1 MRGVGKNRQ
10 KIFASLFLSIL
21 VLQGIF
27 GCVTSVYA
35 QNGEVSDTTS
45 AAISGAVTTDGV
57 KQGQGI
63 AWGDTSGIVGGI
75 LDSLKDFSL
84 WVLNLVKKAIILI
97 IGSPAAALF
106 VWVVNPANVSGPTGV
121 LNFPAVYTL
130 WQFIRDFFNLF
141 FIFILLFSA
150 FATIFQVDSFNIR
163 NIFKNVLLAALL
175 INFSFPITRFLIDVA
190 NVPMYYFINDVIGAG
205 GGQGAVTAMNNL
217 LGFSGMSGAALTN
230 GYIDTFAGIIFAFL
244 FSVSLAVLSVML
256 IVRLVALTLLLI
268 FSPIGFASAL
278 VPGLSKYGQE
288 WWSKFW
294 SYALFGPAAALMLVV
309 SLKFLEATQAANVWR
324 SVNEVSTNASVS
336 GEGSTLITNVIFS
349 TIPVILLWATI
360 GLANKFSVAGAATV
374 VGMGYG
380 ATHWTR
386 KKIQGAAIGTA
397 RFAGRKVEKR
407 LASNKYTRFLSPTAV
422 TTAWKQRAEEQKH
435 KDERPIKEAASA
447 MQDTINRR
455 MSTVIRNP
463 LKWGTGKAIDHT
475 DHNFA
480 EVTRQSGEQ
489 RKEMESVST
498 DGAYIIQELKAALS
512 NKDASKVD
520 AALQI
525 LAKNNDLNDMLV
537 TIGSNEKYGLE
548 KDGVT
553 GEVLVSSA
561 NALKLIPQ
569 LLAESGEKNADI
581 LAKKVM
587 NISETATS
595 SGNFAFGGMSKFD
608 ESMNNGH
615 GGFRIAGIS
624 EQAEWAAAKV
634 KNLESQKRQTTIHPD
649 SLFTRTEN
657 GGFGDINGEVAQQ
670 IIGTFTQGDVSQ
682 ANRSRDDMKTA
693 IYNAYT
699 KSQAGEKG
707 YEKFKGAYDSNPIF
721 KEYVHAIRVMKE
733 AKPPKE
739 KTPEEKKAET
749 VAQPGETVTPGGI
762 ILNPPSV
769 GSGTRKNT

>member
-386 KKIQGAAIGTA
+386 KKIQGGAMWATKKTVLNPITRGIGQGVAQRFNDNRFVKWVKEPSRAEARVRGAVGTSTVAGELSKLHEQQVKKEIDELKKNKTSYSDARTGMTRGSQASRQANAMYLAQNDDIRNAIDFRDGLAAMAGNAEFTSEFVKKSQGAIDNVTDLATALNALGTDSKTA
-397 RFAGRKVEKR
+397 AAVIDKVNPGALAATDPEYTSL
-407 LASNKYTRFLSPTAV
+407 LASPALTSP
-422 TTAWKQRAEEQKH
+422 
-435 KDERPIKEAASA
+435 
-447 MQDTINRR
+447 
-455 MSTVIRNP
+455 
-463 LKWGTGKAIDHT
+463 
-475 DHNFA
+475 
-480 EVTRQSGEQ
+480 
-489 RKEMESVST
+489 
-498 DGAYIIQELKAALS
+498 
-512 NKDASKVD
+512 
-520 AALQI
+520 ALQRQ
-525 LAKNNDLNDMLV
+525 LQAKMKKEGRISAVVDYETRTTGASMASVVDRHL
-537 TIGSNEKYGLE
+537 
-548 KDGVT
+548 DGMTV
-553 GEVLVSSA
+553 EE
-561 NALKLIPQ
+561 I
-569 LLAESGEKNADI
+569 
-581 LAKKVM
+581 AK
-587 NISETATS
+587 
-595 SGNFAFGGMSKFD
+595 
-608 ESMNNGH
+608 
-615 GGFRIAGIS
+615 
-624 EQAEWAAAKV
+624 Q
-634 KNLESQKRQTTIHPD
+634 D
-649 SLFTRTEN
+649 SLLR
-657 GGFGDINGEVAQQ
+657 
-670 IIGTFTQGDVSQ
+670 
-682 ANRSRDDMKTA
+682 
-693 IYNAYT
+693 
-699 KSQAGEKG
+699 
-707 YEKFKGAYDSNPIF
+707 SNPDAHG
-721 KEYVHAIRVMKE
+721 YVLGLRERDPQKYQEIKNKMK
-733 AKPPKE
+733 
-739 KTPEEKKAET
+739 
-749 VAQPGETVTPGGI
+749 
-762 ILNPPSV
+762 
-769 GSGTRKNT
+769 SGTSALFP

>member
-380 ATHWTR
+380 AAHWTR
-386 KKIQGAAIGTA
+386 KKVQNGAMWATKKAVLNPVTRGVGQGVAQRFNDNKFVKWAKAPSEVEARVRGAVGTGTVRGELDKLHEQEVKKELDELKKNKTSHSEAAKGMKTGSSASRQANAMYLAQNDDIRNAAEFRDGLAAMAGNAEFTSEFVKKSQSAIDNVTDLATALNALGTDSKTA
-397 RFAGRKVEKR
+397 ASVIEKINPSALAATDAEYTSL
-407 LASNKYTRFLSPTAV
+407 LASSPIAASPVMQKQLQGKMKKEGRMNAVIDHEVRTTGASMTAV
-422 TTAWKQRAEEQKH
+422 VDRQMDSMTVEEIAKQDNLLRTNPDAHGYVLGLRARDPQKYQ
-435 KDERPIKEAASA
+435 EIK
-447 MQDTINRR
+447 
-455 MSTVIRNP
+455 
-463 LKWGTGKAIDHT
+463 
-475 DHNFA
+475 
-480 EVTRQSGEQ
+480 
-489 RKEMESVST
+489 
-498 DGAYIIQELKAALS
+498 
-512 NKDASKVD
+512 NK
-520 AALQI
+520 
-525 LAKNNDLNDMLV
+525 
-537 TIGSNEKYGLE
+537 
-548 KDGVT
+548 
-553 GEVLVSSA
+553 
-561 NALKLIPQ
+561 
-569 LLAESGEKNADI
+569 
-581 LAKKVM
+581 
-587 NISETATS
+587 
-595 SGNFAFGGMSKFD
+595 
-608 ESMNNGH
+608 
-615 GGFRIAGIS
+615 
-624 EQAEWAAAKV
+624 
-634 KNLESQKRQTTIHPD
+634 
-649 SLFTRTEN
+649 
-657 GGFGDINGEVAQQ
+657 
-670 IIGTFTQGDVSQ
+670 
-682 ANRSRDDMKTA
+682 MK
-693 IYNAYT
+693 
-699 KSQAGEKG
+699 
-707 YEKFKGAYDSNPIF
+707 
-721 KEYVHAIRVMKE
+721 
-733 AKPPKE
+733 
-739 KTPEEKKAET
+739 
-749 VAQPGETVTPGGI
+749 
-762 ILNPPSV
+762 
-769 GSGTRKNT
+769 SGTSALFP

>member
-1 MRGVGKNRQ
+1 
-10 KIFASLFLSIL
+10 
-21 VLQGIF
+21 
-27 GCVTSVYA
+27 
-35 QNGEVSDTTS
+35 
-45 AAISGAVTTDGV
+45 
-57 KQGQGI
+57 
-63 AWGDTSGIVGGI
+63 
-75 LDSLKDFSL
+75 
-84 WVLNLVKKAIILI
+84 VLNLVKKAIILI

-349 TIPVILLWATI
+349 TIPVILLWTTI

-380 ATHWTR
+380 ASKWAGKKFSGYNAIKRRVDSYTAER
-386 KKIQGAAIGTA
+386 KKRQDAKNRDNIGSRLGSGLNQQQDRALAALGSKTAAGRVKDYHNKAVYEQADENKKNGISDSDLKLQLTSGDKVKAAAAAISLSE
-397 RFAGRKVEKR
+397 RK
-407 LASNKYTRFLSPTAV
+407 AISSA
-422 TTAWKQRAEEQKH
+422 
-435 KDERPIKEAASA
+435 DEFSAALKALGNNTKEVAALIDRSGGSA
-447 MQDTINRR
+447 MRDMDLAQYQAVKASGVISGNANLEKQLDSQLKKEGNAKVLVEHKIN
-455 MSTVIRNP
+455 TTPGI
-463 LKWGTGKAIDHT
+463 
-475 DHNFA
+475 
-480 EVTRQSGEQ
+480 TR
-489 RKEMESVST
+489 
-498 DGAYIIQELKAALS
+498 
-512 NKDASKVD
+512 D
-520 AALQI
+520 AA
-525 LAKNNDLNDMLV
+525 
-537 TIGSNEKYGLE
+537 
-548 KDGVT
+548 
-553 GEVLVSSA
+553 VSSV
-561 NALKLIPQ
+561 L
-569 LLAESGEKNADI
+569 GDI
-581 LAKKVM
+581 KSVK
-587 NISETATS
+587 
-595 SGNFAFGGMSKFD
+595 
-608 ESMNNGH
+608 
-615 GGFRIAGIS
+615 
-624 EQAEWAAAKV
+624 EQV
-634 KNLESQKRQTTIHPD
+634 KQE
-649 SLFTRTEN
+649 SLFTDPAFNAEIQRYVTGLGLQRRTELEKAAAQESQ
-657 GGFGDINGEVAQQ
+657 DVA
-670 IIGTFTQGDVSQ
+670 DVL
-682 ANRSRDDMKTA
+682 AR
-693 IYNAYT
+693 I
-699 KSQAGEKG
+699 
-707 YEKFKGAYDSNPIF
+707 P
-721 KEYVHAIRVMKE
+721 
-733 AKPPKE
+733 
-739 KTPEEKKAET
+739 
-749 VAQPGETVTPGGI
+749 
-762 ILNPPSV
+762 
-769 GSGTRKNT
+769 